1 MISKGKSMLR
11 ISLSRKFL
19 TRKKERIAFMK
30 EDFPVSD
37 APVKIKKSLQCNVIS
52 EKVCQFLI
60 RILVSFILHVL
71 QNHGTMLTYL
81 STSTTT
87 NTNRSEEHTS
97 ELQSRQYLVCRL
109 LLEKK
114 KTSTHY
120 LTFLAYSTLHS

>member
-87 NTNRSEEHTS
+87 NTNLSIDINLSVNCLYRTICSTRSAHNT
-97 ELQSRQYLVCRL
+97 
-109 LLEKK
+109 
-114 KTSTHY
+114 
-120 LTFLAYSTLHS
+120 LTFNTLCLSFHI